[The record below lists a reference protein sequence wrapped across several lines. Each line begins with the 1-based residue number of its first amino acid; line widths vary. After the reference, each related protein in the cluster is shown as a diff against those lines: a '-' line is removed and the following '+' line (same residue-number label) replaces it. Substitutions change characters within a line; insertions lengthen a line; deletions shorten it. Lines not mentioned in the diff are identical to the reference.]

1 MAEVSEATEPT
12 RTRAP
17 RNRGPRRSGSGR
29 GGGGRGS
36 AIEQPAASDEEPKEP
51 REVILSP
58 PVPASMIGTT
68 ASGKICDV
76 VKRGRGQF
84 GFIFIGEGS
93 RSETPRIYFSFK
105 DYSDTSFPPRRGYL
119 VEFECA
125 EDEAKRA
132 YACNVRL
139 TADGLKE
146 ATERDL
152 KYQSNPENKKEST
165 GERRVRKPRKD
176 FGEGRSVVLKVTC
189 EGKSESKQ
197 VTADVTQS
205 IGDEWQIKF
214 PSAPSHA
221 IEMVCSR
228 T

>member
-1 MAEVSEATEPT
+1 MAEITENSEPT

-17 RNRGPRRSGSGR
+17 RSRAPRRSGSGR

-36 AIEQPAASDEEPKEP
+36 AVVQTPATEEEPKEP

-68 ASGKICDV
+68 VSGKICDV

-105 DYSDTSFPPRRGYL
+105 DYSDTGFPPRRGYL

-125 EDEAKRA
+125 EDDTKRA

-139 TADGLKE
+139 TAEGIKE
-146 ATERDL
+146 ATDRDL
-152 KYQSNPENKKEST
+152 KYQSNPDNKKEST

-176 FGEGRSVVLKVTC
+176 LAEGRSVVLKVTC

-205 IGDEWQIKF
+205 IGN
-214 PSAPSHA
+214 
-221 IEMVCSR
+221 
-228 T
+228 